1 MEIQIDVSKLRILA
15 SLQFVVM
22 CLALSNPGMAAETSS
37 PEAAPPAERLPVEVI
52 VAQPL
57 SFKALNNLMRQ
68 AEMRMFDLFNE
79 LKEEEQYTITCYR
92 ERRTGTKIAQ
102 RVCAPN
108 FARKASSLNAQAFLA
123 DMAGNAAV
131 RSAPVA
137 AEIDFHRPILERRM
151 EEMARDNVEFLE
163 AMIEYYEL
171 KMQVD
176 QRQQGQTR

>member
-1 MEIQIDVSKLRILA
+1 MEIQIDVLKLRILA
-15 SLQFVVM
+15 TLLLLAM
-22 CLALSNPGMAAETSS
+22 CLALSNPGMAAETSAS
-37 PEAAPPAERLPVEVI
+37 EAPASAERLPVEVI

-79 LKEEEQYTITCYR
+79 LNDDEQYTITCYR

-102 RVCAPN
+102 RICAPN

-137 AEIDFHRPILERRM
+137 AEIDFHRPILEQRM
-151 EEMARDNVEFLE
+151 EELARDNVEFLD
-163 AMIEYYEL
+163 AMIDYYDL

-176 QRQQGQTR
+176 QRQPGQSR